1 MALPILGAVAGPLIR
16 GLFGI
21 VDKAVADKDAAA
33 KIKAEIATR
42 QQELIETE
50 LKGAVDI
57 ILAEA
62 RGNWLQ
68 RSWRPLLML
77 TVIAIIANNYILV
90 PYAAMIWPEHVA
102 VLDLPQGL
110 WTLLV
115 TGVGG
120 YIVGRSGEKISES
133 LRRPP
138 ERENRRAP

>member
-1 MALPILGAVAGPLIR
+1 MAPLLAALAGPVIK

-21 VDKAVADKDAAA
+21 VDKAVEDKDAAA
-33 KIKAEIATR
+33 KIKAEIAAR
-42 QQELIETE
+42 QQDLVQTE
-50 LKGAVDI
+50 LKGAIDI
-57 ILAEA
+57 ILAET

-90 PYAAMIWPEHVA
+90 PYAAMIWPDHVA
-102 VLDLPQGL
+102 VLELPDGL

-120 YIVGRSGEKISES
+120 YIVGRSGEKIAGTIKK
-133 LRRPP
+133 P
-138 ERENRRAP
+138 E